1 MSTAPPPPPGY
12 LPVQR
17 NRVSSGSLILW
28 MFGALVGGIIAAG
41 FAAGLI
47 AASDTDP
54 FSPLPFAGVFIAQ
67 FAGSFAV
74 VMLFSRVAGSRS
86 LAADVG
92 LVLRGKDWWAVLA
105 GMGLQIA
112 AVLVSLP
119 FIELMFPDGAP
130 SQGVAEI
137 AESSETTLEVLGI
150 FLAVAILAPVIEEI
164 IYRGMLLPWLGRF
177 MGKWPSI
184 LVSAAVFS
192 LVHPLLD
199 WDARAAV
206 PGLFFIGV
214 VLAWAAVHRGDLSLS
229 IALHSGV
236 NLLAAFLIVWG
247 PEVTDWLELQLEEL
261 EQIDALIRIGM
272 GAVGIG

>member
-1 MSTAPPPPPGY
+1 M
-12 LPVQR
+12 
-17 NRVSSGSLILW
+17 
-28 MFGALVGGIIAAG
+28 GGIIAAG

-247 PEVTDWLELQLEEL
+247 SEITDWLELQLEEL

>member
-1 MSTAPPPPPGY
+1 MGYAPPPPPGY

-17 NRVSSGSLILW
+17 SRVSSRALILW
-28 MFGALVGGIIAAG
+28 TFGVLIGGIV
-41 FAAGLI
+41 AAGLVAGI
-47 AASDTDP
+47 IISAGTDP
-54 FSPLPFAGVFIAQ
+54 LAPLPFAGVFFGQ
-67 FAGSFAV
+67 FAGSFIV
-74 VMLFSRVAGSRS
+74 VVLFSRSAGSGS

-119 FIELMFPDGAP
+119 FVQLLFPEGAP
-130 SQGVAEI
+130 SQGVADI
-137 AESSETTLEVLGI
+137 AGSSETTLEVLGI
-150 FLAVAILAPVIEEI
+150 FLAVAVLAPVIEEI

-184 LVSAAVFS
+184 LVSAAAFA

-214 VLAWAAVHRGDLSLS
+214 VLAWAALHRGDLSLS

-247 PEVTDWLELQLEEL
+247 PEITEWLELQLDEL
-261 EQIDALIRIGM
+261 EQADAMIRM
-272 GAVGIG
+272 ALVLVGL

>member
-1 MSTAPPPPPGY
+1 MGYAPPPPPGY

-17 NRVSSGSLILW
+17 SRVSSRALILW
-28 MFGALVGGIIAAG
+28 TFGVLIGGIVAAG
-41 FAAGLI
+41 IVAGI
-47 AASDTDP
+47 IISAGTDP
-54 FSPLPFAGVFIAQ
+54 LAPLPFAGVFFGQ
-67 FAGSFAV
+67 FAGSFIV
-74 VMLFSRVAGSRS
+74 VVLFSRSAGSGS

-119 FIELMFPDGAP
+119 FIQLLFPEGAP
-130 SQGVAEI
+130 SQGVADI
-137 AESSETTLEVLGI
+137 AGSSETTLEVLGI
-150 FLAVAILAPVIEEI
+150 FLAVAVLAPVIEEI

-184 LVSAAVFS
+184 LASAAAFA

-214 VLAWAAVHRGDLSLS
+214 VLAWAALHRGDLSLS

-247 PEVTDWLELQLEEL
+247 PEITDWLDLQLEEL
-261 EQIDALIRIGM
+261 EQVDAMIRM
-272 GAVGIG
+272 ALVLVGL

>member
-1 MSTAPPPPPGY
+1 M
-12 LPVQR
+12 V
-17 NRVSSGSLILW
+17 W
-28 MFGALVGGIIAAG
+28 ALGVLFGGIV
-41 FAAGLI
+41 AAGLVAGI
-47 AASDTDP
+47 IVALDTDP
-54 FSPLPFAGVFIAQ
+54 FAPLPFAGVFIGQ
-67 FAGSFAV
+67 FAGSF
-74 VMLFSRVAGSRS
+74 
-86 LAADVG
+86 DVG

-119 FIELMFPDGAP
+119 FVQLMFPDGAP
-130 SQGVAEI
+130 SQGI
-137 AESSETTLEVLGI
+137 ADIADSSETTLEVLGI
-150 FLAVAILAPVIEEI
+150 FLAVAVLAPVIEEI

-184 LVSAAVFS
+184 LLSAAMFA
-192 LVHPLLD
+192 LIHPLLD

-214 VLAWAAVHRGDLSLS
+214 VLAWAALHRGDLSLS

-247 PEVTDWLELQLEEL
+247 PEITEWLEIQLDEL
-261 EQIDALIRIGM
+261 EQVDAFIRM
-272 GAVGIG
+272 AVGIFGA